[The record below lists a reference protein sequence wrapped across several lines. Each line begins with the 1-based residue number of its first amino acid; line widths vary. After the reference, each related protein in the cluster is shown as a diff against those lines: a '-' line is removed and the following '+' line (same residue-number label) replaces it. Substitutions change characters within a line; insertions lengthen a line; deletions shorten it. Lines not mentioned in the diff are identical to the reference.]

1 MLNFLSQLKEFAV
14 SDHNV
19 DKEVQ
24 VSMFRD
30 GLILSLIVSSFLKV
44 LVDHVLSLE
53 TPIALLLELTV
64 LHEGSDDLQDQLELM

>member
-1 MLNFLSQLKEFAV
+1 MLDFLSQLKEFAV

-24 VSMFRD
+24 VSMLRD
-30 GLILSLIVSSFLKV
+30 CLILSLIVSSFLKV

-64 LHEGSDDLQDQLELM
+64 FHEGSDDLQDQLELM